1 MVFQNYGVFRAF
13 AIFAGIFGIFQS
25 LIWIGFAIT
34 GIVAYYCDMDFS
46 GQTDT
51 LGSLLTLTF
60 FRQYFEGTCEI
71 QIPFIDM
78 TAVRELNLLSPGDL
92 HAWVWVY
99 LILHIFWAISSL
111 LLLTNARKKYVKYIN
126 IFLYIWIA
134 FTVTISILDL
144 ALGIQFAVD
153 YDTIINA
160 LFLRQYPAPTPAD
173 EVLVTAATASGIM
186 LVMAFRGFIIWIIN
200 VALVVYM
207 FTQTFTIYDY
217 NQFRRKS
224 GTTNA
229 AFVGDN
235 GGQRRAPIDA
245 YDMGPSSQRYNQEEI
260 RRPYNPPINY
270 RRPLDRISEQPTET
284 IIERPIQQQAPQD
297 YSNQP
302 RSYTPQ
308 PSTSVT
314 RSFEPLARQPSV
326 EPEEIRPD
334 PPKPIPPPPPPKN
347 FNMNTVVRRD
357 AAAAKVAQELNYR
370 NSFNVTNA
378 NQGPGNGLRTFA
390 PVPPPAANND
400 ADLPTPN
407 YSPPMPRVNPFEN
420 RPPLRSVLR
429 NSRYQ

>member
-1 MVFQNYGVFRAF
+1 MSQHNFKFPSPYADKPN
-13 AIFAGIFGIFQS
+13 
-25 LIWIGFAIT
+25 
-34 GIVAYYCDMDFS
+34 FS
-46 GQTDT
+46 
-51 LGSLLTLTF
+51 
-60 FRQYFEGTCEI
+60 
-71 QIPFIDM
+71 
-78 TAVRELNLLSPGDL
+78 
-92 HAWVWVY
+92 
-99 LILHIFWAISSL
+99 
-111 LLLTNARKKYVKYIN
+111 
-126 IFLYIWIA
+126 
-134 FTVTISILDL
+134 
-144 ALGIQFAVD
+144 
-153 YDTIINA
+153 
-160 LFLRQYPAPTPAD
+160 
-173 EVLVTAATASGIM
+173 
-186 LVMAFRGFIIWIIN
+186 
-200 VALVVYM
+200 
-207 FTQTFTIYDY
+207 
-217 NQFRRKS
+217 
-224 GTTNA
+224 
-229 AFVGDN
+229 
-235 GGQRRAPIDA
+235 
-245 YDMGPSSQRYNQEEI
+245 PSSQRYNQEDI

-390 PVPPPAANND
+390 PAPPPPASND